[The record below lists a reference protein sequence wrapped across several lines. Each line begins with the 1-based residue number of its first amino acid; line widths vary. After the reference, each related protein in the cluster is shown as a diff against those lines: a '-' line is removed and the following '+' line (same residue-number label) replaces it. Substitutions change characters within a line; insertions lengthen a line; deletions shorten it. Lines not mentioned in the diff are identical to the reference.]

1 MKCLSSA
8 KVDNIHSLILSKK
21 SNRQIQKITGVGKS
35 TVSRIR
41 QELEPDKENSL
52 GGRPSKLSSAAER
65 RIISQINSGRLDN
78 ASQAADFINPTLEN
92 PVSSQTI
99 RNHLRKADYKSV
111 TKAKKPLLTAAH
123 RKKRLD
129 VALQYKEWTVE
140 DWKRVI
146 WSDETKINRIG
157 SDGHQYSWK
166 KRGEGLSD
174 RTTNPTVKFGGGNVM
189 VWGCMGW
196 NGVGKLVEVEG
207 KMDSKQYVEI
217 LDENLDQ
224 CMDILGLS
232 KEDMMFQQ
240 DNDPKHTSKL
250 AKNWFK
256 EHQIYTMEWPAQSPD
271 INPIEHLWGTL
282 KSKLHT
288 YEEHPKGVWG
298 LWERLCA
305 EWNNIDKKECQT
317 LIESMP
323 RRLEAVVKAK
333 GGHTKY

>member
-21 SNRQIQKITGVGKS
+21 SNRQIEKITGVGKS

-78 ASQAADFINPTLEN
+78 ASQAADFINPTLGN

-146 WSDETKINRIG
+146 
-157 SDGHQYSWK
+157 
-166 KRGEGLSD
+166 
-174 RTTNPTVKFGGGNVM
+174 
-189 VWGCMGW
+189 
-196 NGVGKLVEVEG
+196 
-207 KMDSKQYVEI
+207 
-217 LDENLDQ
+217 
-224 CMDILGLS
+224 
-232 KEDMMFQQ
+232 
-240 DNDPKHTSKL
+240 
-250 AKNWFK
+250 
-256 EHQIYTMEWPAQSPD
+256 
-271 INPIEHLWGTL
+271 
-282 KSKLHT
+282 
-288 YEEHPKGVWG
+288 
-298 LWERLCA
+298 
-305 EWNNIDKKECQT
+305 
-317 LIESMP
+317 
-323 RRLEAVVKAK
+323 
-333 GGHTKY
+333 